1 MVHIEW
7 NDAERTRSEMC
18 CMDGDRWLVN
28 SDEQNHFESLNEE
41 IYMISGWWRMQKC
54 VFLPVNALSIFWNI
68 VFMVLVFVIDITQAI
83 KNVSITGFQTFE
95 RNVSSITGDGVL
107 SWFQN
112 V

>member
-41 IYMISGWWRMQKC
+41 IYMIS
-54 VFLPVNALSIFWNI
+54 
-68 VFMVLVFVIDITQAI
+68 D
-83 KNVSITGFQTFE
+83 
-95 RNVSSITGDGVL
+95 
-107 SWFQN
+107 
-112 V
+112 